1 MNKIVTVSRE
11 FGSGGRE
18 LGRRL
23 AEELRFAYYDQEI
36 ISEIAKRTKLAEDY
50 VQQIMESKPAFSF
63 PINIGVTFQ
72 ISNNELGRQKAVVFQ
87 EQCNLLKELAEKSD
101 CVIVGRC
108 ADNILSDYKPYR
120 IFVYADMESKI
131 KRCRLK
137 GKQDKELSEKELKRC
152 ILEVDKRR
160 AEYYSFITGQ
170 SWGRKHNYDLCV
182 NTTNTSIKELSS
194 YISRIIIARDVSE
207 SNIVQFE
214 QN

>member
-1 MNKIVTVSRE
+1 MNKIVTCSRE

-87 EQCNLLKELAEKSD
+87 EQCNILKELAEKSD

-108 ADNILSDYKPYR
+108 ADNILSEYKPYR

-137 GKQDKELSEKELKRC
+137 GKQDKDCPKK
-152 ILEVDKRR
+152 
-160 AEYYSFITGQ
+160 
-170 SWGRKHNYDLCV
+170 N
-182 NTTNTSIKELSS
+182 
-194 YISRIIIARDVSE
+194 
-207 SNIVQFE
+207 
-214 QN
+214 